1 MLNRFR
7 KGKVLVEIVTDFSQY
22 RNPFLE
28 RADHFPISE
37 GNFRFRH
44 NFSVHLQNQL
54 SEISPSKIAGFKLK
68 ESISEKIL
76 TVETL
81 ISINEWIDDFKSV
94 DYAKILF
101 YDSSGN
107 VNRLLDFDI
116 DYVGHRLEC
125 SYAKQGI
132 LSPVFEYKIFS

>member
-7 KGKVLVEIVTDFSQY
+7 RGKVLVEIITDFSQY
-22 RNPFLE
+22 RNPFE
-28 RADHFPISE
+28 KRADHLHIGE

-68 ESISEKIL
+68 ESVSEKIL

-94 DYAKILF
+94 DYARIFF
-101 YDSSGN
+101 YDSMGN

-125 SYAKQGI
+125 SYSKQEV
-132 LSPVFEYKIFS
+132 LSPVFEYKIYC